1 MESYQRKG
9 KEKRKRT
16 EEFHQLF
23 KKVEQEWEAYK
34 ESMPKAP
41 LRHSFLHSNQTIHK
55 PNKYSPRELMFNLQQ
70 ESPSPPSPWKNGTR
84 IKDVPVREILQE
96 RSEAI
101 ERGKLKGRRL
111 FQSTTSE
118 DESSDHDHEVRSM
131 SLCNSDNEYDGSEGV
146 HDYCTHDELS
156 SLCSS
161 SSSCLACDNGN
172 DDHDKEKLPNFMPMI
187 EETRVASVRVTQS
200 IRRMNYAVFIGGI
213 TVILLVIAMCMCS
226 TKNFGGDE
234 SHMILVPT

>member
-16 EEFHQLF
+16 EEIHQHF
-23 KKVEQEWEAYK
+23 KKLEQEWEAYK
-34 ESMPKAP
+34 ESKPKAP
-41 LRHSFLHSNQTIHK
+41 CRHSFLHSNQTIHK
-55 PNKYSPRELMFNLQQ
+55 PSKYSPRELMFNLQQ
-70 ESPSPPSPWKNGTR
+70 ESPSPPLPWKNVTR
-84 IKDVPVREILQE
+84 IKDVSVREILQE
-96 RSEAI
+96 RREAI

-118 DESSDHDHEVRSM
+118 GESSDHVARSM
-131 SLCNSDNEYDGSEGV
+131 SFWNSDIESDGSEGV

-161 SSSCLACDNGN
+161 SSSCLAGDNDN
-172 DDHDKEKLPNFMPMI
+172 DDHNKEKLANFMPMI
-187 EETRVASVRVTQS
+187 EEMRVTSVRVTQS
-200 IRRMNYAVFIGGI
+200 NRRMNYAVFLGGVI
-213 TVILLVIAMCMCS
+213 VILLVISMCMCL

-234 SHMILVPT
+234 CHIILVPT